1 MYPQRKTGS
10 TYPTIKKLS
19 WWHESI
25 IDWMLLN
32 PQGRLADCA
41 VQFDVTQAWLSIIV
55 NSDLFRV
62 RLAARRAE
70 MANEVGATVIEKL
83 SGIAGQALEGIAE
96 KIEKEKTKLPLGELR
111 ETATMALEALGYGA
125 KSAPHGSGASN
136 VYNFNGPTH
145 VSRDVLES
153 ARQRMR
159 LVGARTADEPLLDRA
174 PPALI
179 DARAESPDSE
189 EHDASVQRVH
199 HDDSNSLRTAGPLP
213 PGRKG
218 DMG

>member
-1 MYPQRKTGS
+1 MYPQRKPGS
-10 TYPTIKKLS
+10 TYPQIKKLS

-32 PQGRLADCA
+32 PQGRLADAA
-41 VQFDVTQAWLSIIV
+41 VHFTVTQAWLSIIV
-55 NSDLFRV
+55 NSDLFRA
-62 RLAARRAE
+62 RLTIRRAE
-70 MANEVGATVIEKL
+70 MANEVGSTVIEKL
-83 SGIAGQALEGIAE
+83 SGIAGQALESIAE
-96 KIEKEKTKLPLGELR
+96 KIEKEKTKIPLGELR

-125 KSAPHGSGASN
+125 KSAGPQNAN

-159 LVGARTADEPLLDRA
+159 LVGARAADEPVLDRPVA
-174 PPALI
+174 QPALI
-179 DARAESPDSE
+179 DARAEFSDSD

-199 HDDSNSLRTAGPLP
+199 NDDSNPLRAPGPLP
-213 PGRKG
+213 PGRQG